1 MLCANAC
8 KQGALIQPIPA
19 VFLQHFVPLGAA
31 FLFGWGWA
39 AGVAGQELDDDV
51 VVGGLGK
58 LGDLAH
64 DAAVGDLLGADAYQ
78 QLHGLGG
85 EFGNQVDELG
95 ALNDAAFVCP
105 VLPENVAVPVV
116 GGIGGF

>member
-1 MLCANAC
+1 MLM
-8 KQGALIQPIPA
+8 
-19 VFLQHFVPLGAA
+19 QHLLPLGAA
-31 FLFGWGWA
+31 FLFGWGLA

-51 VVGGLGK
+51 VLGGLGEFA
-58 LGDLAH
+58 DLAH
-64 DAAVGDLLGADAYQ
+64 DAAIWGLLGADANQ

-85 EFGNQVDELG
+85 EFGNQVGELG

-105 VLPENVAVPVV
+105 VLPEDVAVPVV